1 MIAMDEKLDRIVETL
16 QQVNINLES
25 LRVTLSSLV
34 EVSDDHESRIRLIER
49 WQQNLTPVLA
59 VLTFMLGAI
68 FTEVLDRL
76 L

>member
-1 MIAMDEKLDRIVETL
+1 MSTMDEKLDRIVETL
-16 QQVNINLES
+16 QQVNVNLES

-59 VLTFMLGAI
+59 VLTFLLGAV

>member
-1 MIAMDEKLDRIVETL
+1 MDEKLDRIVETL

>member
-1 MIAMDEKLDRIVETL
+1 MDEKLDRIVETL

-34 EVSDDHESRIRLIER
+34 EISDDHELRIRTVER

-59 VLTFMLGAI
+59 VLTFMLGAV

>member
-1 MIAMDEKLDRIVETL
+1 MDEKLDRIVETL

-25 LRVTLSSLV
+25 LRVTLSALV
-34 EVSDDHESRIRLIER
+34 EVSDDHESRIRTIER

-59 VLTFMLGAI
+59 VLTFMLGAV